1 MLIAGID
8 EAGRGPCVGPLVMA
22 VTCIEKKQEQSLLE
36 LGVRDSKLLQKKK
49 REEFFPKIKKIV
61 KEYSFSK
68 ISASKIDTLRIR
80 KSLNEIEAMMAGE
93 LLNSLKKK
101 PDLVYVDSPDILEA
115 NFALRIKKYI
125 SFDIIIKAEH
135 KADINYPVVS
145 AASILAK
152 VMRDNEIEKLEKK
165 YGKIGSGYSHD
176 ETTITFLK
184 NYLHDNNSLPNIV
197 RKSWVTTQNILKEK
211 YQKKIANW

>member
-152 VMRDNEIEKLEKK
+152 VMRDNEIEKLEK
-165 YGKIGSGYSHD
+165 
-176 ETTITFLK
+176 
-184 NYLHDNNSLPNIV
+184 NY
-197 RKSWVTTQNILKEK
+197 
-211 YQKKIANW
+211 

>member
-22 VTCIEKKQEQSLLE
+22 IACIEKKDEQSLFD
-36 LGVRDSKLLQKKK
+36 LGVRDSKLLLKKK
-49 REEFFPKIKKIV
+49 REDFFPKIKRIV
-61 KEYSFSK
+61 NEYNISK
-68 ISASKIDTLRIR
+68 ISALKIDALRNR

-101 PDLVYVDSPDILEA
+101 PDLVYVDSPDIIEA
-115 NFALRIKKYI
+115 NFAKRIKKYI
-125 SFDIIIKAEH
+125 SFDTIIKAEH

-152 VMRDNEIEKLEKK
+152 VLRDKEIEKLEKT

-211 YQKKIANW
+211 YQKKIVYW